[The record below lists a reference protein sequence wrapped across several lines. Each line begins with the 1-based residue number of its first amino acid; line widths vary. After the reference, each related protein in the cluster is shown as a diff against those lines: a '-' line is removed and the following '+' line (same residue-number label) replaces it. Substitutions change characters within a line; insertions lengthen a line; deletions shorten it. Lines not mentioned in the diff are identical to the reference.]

1 MFTVADMNQMAASQC
16 GGYKRPE
23 RAEERTM
30 RNELTQLT
38 QQIDE
43 YNADMDRVMTALG
56 RLMSRQEQIIKDGT
70 RMGLKKTNMIK
81 MLACVKVRFAGPGS
95 AIETPLAD
103 VLQEFDPA
111 DDHGRTVEQIAKD
124 DANLAATH
132 PVATPSAPGT
142 DWRDDTIPEAIR
154 PPAEPTGYIGET
166 AEHKAKYG
174 LRADDTFDLTKVSE

>member
-23 RAEERTM
+23 RAEERPM

-43 YNADMDRVMTALG
+43 YNADMARVMTALG
-56 RLMSRQEQIIKDGT
+56 RLMTRQEQIIKDGT

-81 MLACVKVRFAGPGS
+81 MLACVKVRFAGAGS

-111 DDHGRTVEQIAKD
+111 
-124 DANLAATH
+124 
-132 PVATPSAPGT
+132 TPCGGMTGSEWEASQRDPTNPMTNGNPGGSNPSTPGT
-142 DWRDDTIPEAIR
+142 DWRDDTIPQAIR
-154 PPAEPTGYIGET
+154 PA
-166 AEHKAKYG
+166 
-174 LRADDTFDLTKVSE
+174 ADDQETDPAPTPQRRQAI